1 MYLTHKKR
9 LSLQLVAMS
18 ATLSAGS
25 SLARW
30 LGASWFSGSF
40 RPVPLREI
48 VKAGSS
54 LYTTDGGFLGTY
66 TPRLAVKGDPDHVVS
81 LVYDV
86 AHLGH
91 SVLIF
96 CPTRAWCERL
106 SLLIAGAFRDLVTS
120 GGPVPPVPVDEVSLS
135 HLVRCLRRCPSGL
148 DSTLA
153 RTIPVGVAFH
163 HAGLTVEERSV
174 LEEAYRSTSLLVL
187 VSTHSLTHSP
197 THSPTH
203 PLTHSPTHPPTHSP
217 THPLTHPP
225 THPPTHPGL
234 TVEERAVLE
243 EAYRLTVEERSVLEE
258 AYRSTS
264 LLVLVSTHSLSA
276 GVNLPARRVILRGA
290 IRAGAGSGAAM
301 GNPCPLTPQ
310 VYVQMSGRAGR
321 AGIER
326 HDERARWA
334 SGH

>member
-1 MYLTHKKR
+1 
-9 LSLQLVAMS
+9 MS

-187 VSTHSLTHSP
+187 VSTHS
-197 THSPTH
+197 
-203 PLTHSPTHPPTHSP
+203 
-217 THPLTHPP
+217 
-225 THPPTHPGL
+225 
-234 TVEERAVLE
+234 
-243 EAYRLTVEERSVLEE
+243 
-258 AYRSTS
+258 
-264 LLVLVSTHSLSA
+264 
-276 GVNLPARRVILRGA
+276 
-290 IRAGAGSGAAM
+290 
-301 GNPCPLTPQ
+301 
-310 VYVQMSGRAGR
+310 
-321 AGIER
+321 
-326 HDERARWA
+326 
-334 SGH
+334 